1 VKNVGNLEMKCP
13 KCGNKDLNYFSV
25 CFLVEAAD
33 GIMLEKLEQL
43 QRESKHQT
51 FPEAWIDRKL
61 FCDETTIP
69 KFLHYLKHKK
79 TYPYAIR
86 GQWIVLEVKHVTCQK
101 CQTEVKPTRFG
112 V

>member
-1 VKNVGNLEMKCP
+1 L
-13 KCGNKDLNYFSV
+13 DLNYFSV

-33 GIMLEKLEQL
+33 GITLEKLETASTGIKTSNFSRSL
-43 QRESKHQT
+43 DR
-51 FPEAWIDRKL
+51 PEAFLRRNDV
-61 FCDETTIP
+61 P
-69 KFLHYLKHKK
+69 KFLYYLKHKK

-112 V
+112 I